1 MLGTK
6 VTWTMT
12 GHNNFL
18 EKAICLVVDMDQM
31 VGPDFERG
39 LANLEA
45 ATAAAVETAET
56 ATSAS

>member
-1 MLGTK
+1 
-6 VTWTMT
+6 MT
-12 GHNNFL
+12 GRNNFL